1 MENKRILRTLQHLCL
16 DEFKMNLYCYD
27 KFYFSG
33 NSSGTFWSALY
44 YQIEGEMEFQM
55 DYYTIKIKA
64 GDFFYI
70 PEKCRYIHIST
81 TAPVK
86 FYIVSFSFRKTEGN
100 YFDSKYEITK
110 LSQHFNTTSIKT
122 KLDEMF
128 NNFIKNDNNKLLAV
142 ASFYNLFAETL
153 PYLDTNKPFNLHPV
167 VQKAIE
173 YINQHLTENMPVK
186 TIADYCFISESRLF
200 HLFNKQLKISPINY
214 RNHMR
219 IKASF
224 VLLTTTNL
232 SIEEI
237 ARELNFG
244 SATHF
249 RNAFRKTTNST
260 PKKYRKIF
268 KQCH

>member
-16 DEFKMNLYCYD
+16 EEFKMNLYSYN
-27 KFYFSG
+27 KFYFTG
-33 NSSGTFWSALY
+33 NSSGSFWSALY

-55 DYYTIKIKA
+55 DFYTIKIKA
-64 GDFFYI
+64 GDFFYV
-70 PEKCRYIHIST
+70 PEKCRYVHIST
-81 TAPVK
+81 TEPVK
-86 FYIVSFSFRKTEGN
+86 FYIISFSFKKTEGN

-110 LSQHFNTTSIKT
+110 LSHLDTCKIKLR
-122 KLDEMF
+122 LDEMF
-128 NNFIKNDNNKLLAV
+128 NNFVKDNSEKLIAV
-142 ASFYNLFAETL
+142 ASFYNLFAEIL
-153 PYLDTNKPFNLHPV
+153 PYLDTNKPFNLHPA
-167 VQKAIE
+167 VQKAID
-173 YINQHLTENMPVK
+173 YINQHLTENFTIK
-186 TIADYCFISESRLF
+186 TVADYCFISESRLF

-237 ARELNFG
+237 ATKLNFG

-268 KQCH
+268 KQCQ